1 MKISKLYV
9 MLGMLIIFN
18 TGFGS
23 VFRTTVTPGRIFV
36 SSDGGNESIEIEN
49 ISDELLKLSINISDE
64 NVKYIKIYPSE
75 FEIKPKSKRVV
86 RLKVLP
92 EFFLDEKTE
101 KILYITEVSPLII
114 INKRKIMPRHG
125 VTIKKNHF

>member
-36 SSDGGNESIEIEN
+36 SSDGGNESIEIE
-49 ISDELLKLSINISDE
+49 NISDE